1 MVPKTPP
8 QPAFLVQSNT
18 DQIKRS
24 SAESGSNYIAD
35 DDTGLKPDETK
46 IGRMA
51 EESEIMQEER
61 PSTVLKKTKNEWK
74 AIAEKIYRS
83 SKKPGYSDSIARSVF
98 EEEKELLSPLV
109 EKCPGFVTILGFILE
124 NKFHFRVRHVN
135 KTAKMTDWGD
145 EQCRR
150 VGCSLSIFIRKSKTG
165 AAAVEA
171 WRLNYTQLDV
181 LFKDVTGIEEFMV
194 VFANNLL
201 RDSIYGMVMRVVVG
215 AVLSSSDAVTDIF
228 TISTYYNSEELYEQA
243 NVLLAMLLVNILI
256 QLIGV
261 IGQYRRK
268 SWSVKVKE
276 ALITVLFLRPAVD
289 AYRIS
294 TNQEND
300 ELTIDSF
307 SEMMINKC
315 SELAFESIPGCIL
328 QLYVLLKNPEKAGR
342 YALASI
348 GIGCLTTGFSSAM
361 IAFNYDTDVRRRKTQ
376 SIFYG
381 YIPNEH
387 RVRGKCFALMTFMSA
402 LHNLSRS
409 LGCALLAAS
418 DTDNL
423 VLMFVGG
430 EIGVYLLLKILRQD
444 FYCWPTLSGIFA
456 VVVSFLTRIGVKI
469 IVDFSGCIHFRH
481 PYDLGGL
488 GYLLSVIWSQVF
500 PFVALQLYSL
510 GDDDRGSM
518 MDWMTLFLTVS
529 LMLWLVL
536 NVIFF
541 RTIDLGYLNTFFGT
555 KTAPQHT
562 CELFLT
568 SKDDDQKFAAVFT
581 TRIEYTKTIHEEMKE
596 WVAENIH
603 QWRMDQPDWFRVEMI
618 PDEFLPKDVFKAEG
632 GIQRMRS
639 RKSLREIV
647 GLAPERTEVAKRKAK
662 IEQLRRAG
670 YNKSGEHTR
679 PKSRGKTASTPTNN
693 PLIKMENEKKTY
705 L

>member
-1 MVPKTPP
+1 
-8 QPAFLVQSNT
+8 
-18 DQIKRS
+18 
-24 SAESGSNYIAD
+24 
-35 DDTGLKPDETK
+35 
-46 IGRMA
+46 MA

-300 ELTIDSF
+300 ELTMDSL
-307 SEMMINKC
+307 SEMICNKG

-328 QLYVLLKNPEKAGR
+328 QLYVWLSAPDKTGT
-342 YALASI
+342 YALVSI
-348 GIGCLTTGFSSAM
+348 AISCLTTGFTSAM
-361 IAFNYDTDVRRRKTQ
+361 IAFDMDVDVPHRKKQ
-376 SIFYG
+376 PNFYG
-381 YIPNEH
+381 YIPNENG
-387 RVRGKCFALMTFMSA
+387 VRGRCFMLMTLISA

-409 LGCALLAAS
+409 IGCALLAVS

-423 VLMFVGG
+423 LLMFVGG
-430 EIGVYLLLKILRQD
+430 EIGIYLLLKILRQD
-444 FYCWPTLSGIFA
+444 FYYWMRLSGVLA
-456 VVVSFLTRIGVKI
+456 VVVSFATRIAVKI

-481 PYDLGGL
+481 PYELGGL

-500 PFVALQLYSL
+500 PFVALHFVDGENKAGL
-510 GDDDRGSM
+510 
-518 MDWMTLFLTVS
+518 TVFLAVS
-529 LMLWLVL
+529 LMVWVVL
-536 NVIFF
+536 NIIFF
-541 RTIDLGYLNTFFGT
+541 CTIDLSYRNTFFGT
-555 KTAPQHT
+555 KTAPQYT
-562 CELFLT
+562 CEYFRT
-568 SKDDDQKFAAVFT
+568 SKEDYQKFDAIFYN
-581 TRIEYTKTIHEEMKE
+581 RIEYTKSIHREVKE
-596 WVAENIH
+596 WFAENLGE
-603 QWRMDQPDWFRVEMI
+603 WRRERPEWFNIEMI
-618 PDEFLPKDVFKAEG
+618 PDGFLPEDVLQAEG
-632 GIQRMRS
+632 GAKRR
-639 RKSLREIV
+639 RKSSVSLREMV
-647 GLAPERTEVAKRKAK
+647 GVRS
-662 IEQLRRAG
+662 QL
-670 YNKSGEHTR
+670 SE
-679 PKSRGKTASTPTNN
+679 
-693 PLIKMENEKKTY
+693 E
-705 L
+705 